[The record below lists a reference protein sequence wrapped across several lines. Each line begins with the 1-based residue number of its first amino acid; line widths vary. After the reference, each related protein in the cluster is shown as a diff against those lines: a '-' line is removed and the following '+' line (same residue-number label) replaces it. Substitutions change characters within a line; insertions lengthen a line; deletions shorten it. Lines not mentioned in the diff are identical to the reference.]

1 VRLVDITS
9 FFPTSCGGIKRYYC
23 EKARVLPRRG
33 IDCHFV
39 APGPALGEEAFGDG
53 TLHLLPGPR
62 VPFSP
67 EYRLFLPDGNLGRL
81 LRRLQP
87 DVIEIGS
94 HYFLP
99 DMVLRALAPL
109 GARRPALAGFFHTDF
124 PRQLVEPFARRLLP
138 AGIDRAA
145 VTMAWW
151 FARHQFSRYD
161 ATLVASREI
170 AEWLRGLGISG
181 VRWVGLGVD
190 VDVFHPAQKPS
201 PSPSLPGPPTV
212 SYVGRLSPE
221 KELDLLLASW
231 DEVHAHTGARLRLV
245 GAGPS
250 RASFERFAA
259 SRPSVSVEPYLDQP
273 RDVAA
278 VLAASD
284 VVVLTS
290 GTETFSLATAEALAC
305 GTPVVGPARGAVGE
319 MVVASGGGLAFTAGS
334 APALGHAL
342 RTLLSL
348 SPEARRAVGQSGR
361 EHVLR
366 DFTWERVGDRLAEAY
381 AAVLEARGSRLG
393 KPLRPRHDA
402 CGVGVRAGAVV
413 DAGVVVAPDEPV
425 PQRRAS

>member
-9 FFPTSCGGIKRYYC
+9 FFPTSCGGIKRYYR

-39 APGPALGEEAFGDG
+39 APGAAAGEEAFGDG

-67 EYRLFLPDGNLGRL
+67 EYRLFRPGGGLGRL

-87 DVIEIGS
+87 DVVEVGS

-109 GARRPALAGFFHTDF
+109 GPRRPALVGFFHTDF
-124 PRQLVEPFARRLLP
+124 PRQLVEPFAQRLLP
-138 AGIDRAA
+138 AGLDRAA
-145 VTMAWW
+145 VQLAWS
-151 FARHQFSRYD
+151 FARHQFAHYD
-161 ATLVASREI
+161 ASLVASREI
-170 AEWLRGLGISG
+170 AEWLRGLGFPG

-190 VDVFHPAQKPS
+190 VDVFHPMLHPESHAAGEP
-201 PSPSLPGPPTV
+201 PAPAPPTI
-212 SYVGRLSPE
+212 SYVGRFSPE
-221 KELDLLLASW
+221 KELGLLLAIW
-231 DEVHAHTGARLRLV
+231 DEVHAQTGARLRLV

-259 SRPSVSVEPYLDQP
+259 ARPSVSVEAYLDQP

-278 VLAASD
+278 VFGSSD

-319 MVVASGGGLAFTAGS
+319 LIVASGGGLAFTAGS

-348 SPEARRAVGQSGR
+348 SPESRRAVGQSGR
-361 EHVLR
+361 DHILR
-366 DFTWERVGDRLAEAY
+366 HFTWDRVGGRLADAY
-381 AAVLEARGSRLG
+381 DAVLEARARGRG
-393 KPLRPRHDA
+393 GD
-402 CGVGVRAGAVV
+402 GAVGARPASV
-413 DAGVVVAPDEPV
+413 PDAVAAPDDP
-425 PQRRAS
+425 PAQQLRAS